1 MHPEMVA
8 AYIAKYA
15 TKAAEDFGL
24 APQRLHPLT
33 DLDGLP
39 VSDHIRRHLAT
50 AVQIGS
56 AAAADPAPTWAKL
69 TRWLHMLGFRGH
81 FATKSRRYSVTL
93 GRLRAERRTWRQRHT
108 PTHRPDL
115 EDQDDEDTTLVVD
128 RRMGVRRARLDS
140 PPATPPS
147 PPPPP
152 PAPANT
158 ATSPAT
164 TAPPRSTPT
173 TTKKREN

>member
-24 APQRLHPLT
+24 APQRHPPAHRPRQRCRCPT
-33 DLDGLP
+33 TSAGT
-39 VSDHIRRHLAT
+39 LAT

-56 AAAADPAPTWAKL
+56 AAAAVPAPAWAKL

-108 PTHRPDL
+108 PDRTARPRGPGPRRHH
-115 EDQDDEDTTLVVD
+115 TRRD
-128 RRMGVRRARLDS
+128 RRTGSSSDSAGS

-152 PAPANT
+152 PAPAST
-158 ATSPAT
+158 ETLARDHRT
-164 TAPPRSTPT
+164 TQHDTD
-173 TTKKREN
+173 ND

>member
-24 APQRLHPLT
+24 TPQRLHPLT
-33 DLDGLP
+33 HLDSLP
-39 VSDHIRRHLAT
+39 VSDHIRQLLAT

-56 AAAADPAPTWAKL
+56 AASVYSAPSWAKL

-93 GRLRAERRTWRQRHT
+93 GRLRGERRAWRQRQSA
-108 PTHRPDL
+108 THRPDL
-115 EDQDDEDTTLVVD
+115 EHQDHDDTTLVVTGAWEFVGLGWTTTGD
-128 RRMGVRRARLDS
+128 AALAASAAARAREHRDLARDHRHDQDHD
-140 PPATPPS
+140 
-147 PPPPP
+147 
-152 PAPANT
+152 NL
-158 ATSPAT
+158 
-164 TAPPRSTPT
+164 
-173 TTKKREN
+173 